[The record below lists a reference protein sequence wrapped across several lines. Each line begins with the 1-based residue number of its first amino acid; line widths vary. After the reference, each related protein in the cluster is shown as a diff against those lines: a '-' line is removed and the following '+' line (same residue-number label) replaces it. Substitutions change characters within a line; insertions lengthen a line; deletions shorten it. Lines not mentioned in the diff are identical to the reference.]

1 MKILGEGLTR
11 VCDIRIVAYPI
22 QLDPGYEKE
31 NSINTYGVI
40 ILELRINNYKEKILL
55 SNKEKYYLCIF
66 SEYVCVL
73 FCRLFNILKPF
84 WGDNFRF
91 TAKPQISHL
100 PPVPTHS

>member
-40 ILELRINNYKEKILL
+40 ILELRINNYKEKYCFQIRKNTIFA
-55 SNKEKYYLCIF
+55 SSVSMCVCFSVVYLIF
-66 SEYVCVL
+66 
-73 FCRLFNILKPF
+73 
-84 WGDNFRF
+84 
-91 TAKPQISHL
+91 
-100 PPVPTHS
+100 